1 MRVTN
6 VLGLPD
12 SLVRLVSNGFREPR
26 EREISV
32 TTLIRPPQMVALE
45 RQHWGELEEDASDRM
60 WATYGTLIHRAIEG
74 MGHDNA
80 LVEERLAT
88 EINGW
93 TVHGT
98 PDLYEADGTLTD
110 FKFVS
115 VWSVVGG
122 VKPEWER
129 QLNCYAYLLEQHGFP
144 VTKLQI
150 VALLRDW
157 SKNRAHED
165 GYPSRQ
171 VLKLP
176 VVRWSPGFAER
187 FIAHRLLLADDDPCS
202 PEERWEKPTQYAV
215 TKKGN
220 KRASRLLDTRDE
232 AVEWAL
238 LNSKDGA
245 PWERWFDIIERP
257 GESIRCANYCAVS
270 GFCSQWKSMSHE
282 AEAVT
287 A

>member
-1 MRVTN
+1 MKITN

-32 TTLIRPPQMVALE
+32 TTLIKPPQMVALE
-45 RQHWGELEEDASDRM
+45 RRHWAELEEDASDRM

-115 VWSVVGG
+115 VWSVIGG
-122 VKPEWER
+122 VKPEWEA
-129 QLNCYAYLLEQHGFP
+129 QLNCYAFLLEDHGFP
-144 VTKLQI
+144 VTNLQI

-176 VVRWSPGFAER
+176 VIKRSPSAVMDYL
-187 FIAHRLLLADDDPCS
+187 IARVGLHEIGDSNCT

-220 KRASRLLDTRDE
+220 KRASRLLETRDE
-232 AVEWAL
+232 AEQWAAM
-238 LNSKDGA
+238 NSKDGA

-257 GESIRCANYCAVS
+257 GESVRCANYCAVS
-270 GFCSQWKSMSHE
+270 AFCAQWKAMQE
-282 AEAVT
+282 
-287 A
+287 